1 MASVLRFFVTYAPLI
16 YLILALG
23 LFLALRRLWLAQ
35 RETRL
40 SVYGL
45 ERELSHRHMGQA
57 IAALLI
63 IGFLASAEL
72 ILAIFLVPVLPAAS
86 VLSTPTINP
95 LSTPTSLIGPDVLFL
110 MTLTPGSTASPSAS
124 GCIPGQIMITSP
136 KPGDVIKGEVTLTG
150 TADIPKIG
158 YYKYEFSPRG
168 TENWSTIKAAHQVV
182 QDGELGSWD
191 TSALVSGDYL
201 LRLVVTDNQGQEL
214 PACVLPIRV
223 VAP

>member
-1 MASVLRFFVTYAPLI
+1 MAAVLRFFVTYAPLI

-23 LFLALRRLWLAQ
+23 LLLALRRLWLAQ
-35 RETRL
+35 QEARQ

-45 ERELSHRHMGQA
+45 ERELARRHMGQA

-63 IGFLASAEL
+63 IGFLAVAEL
-72 ILAIFLVPVLPAAS
+72 ILAVFLVPVLPAAS

-95 LSTPTSLIGPDVLFL
+95 LSTPTSLLGPEVLL
-110 MTLTPGSTASPSAS
+110 ITLTPGSTVTSTAS

-136 KPGDVIKGEVTLTG
+136 KPGDVIRGEVTLTG

-191 TSALVSGDYL
+191 TSGLVSGDYL
-201 LRLVVTDNQGQEL
+201 LRLVVTDNQGKEL

>member
-1 MASVLRFFVTYAPLI
+1 MATVLRFFVTYAPLI

-23 LFLALRRLWLAQ
+23 FFLALRRLWLAQ
-35 RETRL
+35 HEARQ

-45 ERELSHRHMGQA
+45 ERELSRRHMGQA

-63 IGFLASAEL
+63 IGFLAAAEL
-72 ILAIFLVPVLPAAS
+72 ILAVFLVPVLPAAS

-95 LSTPTSLIGPDVLFL
+95 LSTPTSLLGPEVLL
-110 MTLTPGSTASPSAS
+110 ITLTPGSTATSTAS

-136 KPGDVIKGEVTLTG
+136 KPGDVIRGEVTLTG

-191 TSALVSGDYL
+191 TSGLVSGDYL

-223 VAP
+223 IAP

>member
-1 MASVLRFFVTYAPLI
+1 MAVVLRFFVTYALLI

-23 LFLALRRLWLAQ
+23 LFLALRRLWMAQ
-35 RETRL
+35 RETRQ

-45 ERELSHRHMGQA
+45 ERELSRRHMGQA

-63 IGFLASAEL
+63 IGLLAAAEL
-72 ILAIFLVPVLPAAS
+72 ILTVFLVPVLPAATI
-86 VLSTPTINP
+86 LATPTINP
-95 LSTPTSLIGPDVLFL
+95 LSTPTSLLGPEFL
-110 MTLTPGSTASPSAS
+110 LTTLTPGSTVTAAAS

-136 KPGDVIKGEVTLTG
+136 KPGDVLRGTVTLVG
-150 TADIPKIG
+150 TADIPNIG

-168 TENWSTIKAAHQVV
+168 TENWSTIKAAHTVV
-182 QDGELGSWD
+182 PDGPLGTWD

-214 PACVLPIRV
+214 PACVLPIRIA
-223 VAP
+223 AP